1 VSIWSTLPTYAGN
14 QGFRAKPTFPP
25 TPDSA
30 RPLSRD
36 RNYAAWDGT
45 SMACPH
51 VAGAAALVLAKFGN
65 QTGAQV
71 KARLQ
76 ARAVKVAG
84 MNGQSFTKE
93 YGSGRLDLYKL
104 LG

>member
-1 VSIWSTLPTYAGN
+1 VAIWSTLPTYAGN
-14 QGFRAKPTFPP
+14 QGFRAKPTMPP
-25 TPDSA
+25 TPDLS
-30 RPLSRD
+30 RPLPRD

-45 SMACPH
+45 SMASPH
-51 VAGAAALVLAKFGN
+51 VAGAAALVLAKLGN

-76 ARAVKVAG
+76 GRAVKVAG
-84 MNGQSFTKE
+84 MGGQSFTQE